1 MPTTLKVWI
10 AAFFI
15 IIVFLVAAD
24 HLYALNYSVK
34 SDARS
39 AFLLKVADSLING
52 AIVGVLLAMLR
63 WWLEIPKVVAAL
75 NRLFPTPDPKPSNP
89 SNLPQPGAG
98 AA

>member
-15 IIVFLVAAD
+15 IIVFLFAAD
-24 HLYALNYSVK
+24 QLYALNYNVK
-34 SDARS
+34 PNARS
-39 AFLLKVADSLING
+39 AFLLKVADTLING

-63 WWLEIPKVVAAL
+63 WWFEIPKVVAAL
-75 NRLFPTPDPKPSNP
+75 NRLLPTTDPNPGNP
-89 SNLPQPGAG
+89 SNLPRPGAG